1 MCREITLDTLCWYV
15 LRQVP
20 EADPKEVRRYCKDCA
35 IKPYDLSTAYW
46 CARNIEYKLIHEG
59 RI

>member
-1 MCREITLDTLCWYV
+1 MCREITLDTLCCYV

-20 EADPKEVRRYCKDCA
+20 EADPKEVRRYCKECA
-35 IKPYDLSTAYW
+35 IKPYDFSTAYW
-46 CARNIEYKLIHEG
+46 CARNIELKLIHAG